1 MPISQQYELGTVI
14 ASIVVANLMPL
25 VITSVMPPTASRRV
39 LADHFKH
46 ESRR

>member
-25 VITSVMPPTASRRV
+25 VITSVMPPDRV
-39 LADHFKH
+39 QTGAGRPLQT
-46 ESRR
+46 